1 MTDNGWEGSSRIAYW
16 RESME
21 RARGFMDRMMEY
33 PVIESRDALCSI
45 PEAAQAAGVEVRFSD
60 TPIVDD
66 IPRIFE
72 VREGVIGPLLEAA
85 AEMLERGWILKIED
99 GFRTAEMQRK
109 LARKE
114 AIFDAILRKT
124 VWELGSEDPEAEIV
138 FRRVSVLVATV
149 PKLAGHMSGCAV
161 DISVLDRDT
170 QEPLERGGPY
180 LEMSELTPMF
190 SPFISPVALINRSE
204 ITAVMERFGFA
215 AYPFEFCH
223 YSLGVAFAE
232 DLRHTGIP
240 ACYGAVHRNPI
251 DGSIDP
257 IDDLAIPLHDA
268 QDILD
273 EIRSAKQRLQ

>member
-1 MTDNGWEGSSRIAYW
+1 
-16 RESME
+16 ME

-33 PVIESRDALCSI
+33 PVIESREALCSI
-45 PEAAQAAGVEVRFSD
+45 PEAAQAAGVEVKFSD

-72 VREGVIGPLLEAA
+72 VREGVMGPLLEAA
-85 AEMLERGWILKIED
+85 AEMVERGWILKIED

-114 AIFDAILRKT
+114 GIFDTILRKT
-124 VWELGSEDPEAEIV
+124 AWEVGTEDPDAEIV

-170 QEPLERGGPY
+170 RELLERGGPY

-190 SPFISPVALINRSE
+190 SPFISPEALIRRAE
-204 ITAVMERFGFA
+204 ITAVMERCGFA
-215 AYPFEFCH
+215 AYPYEFWH
-223 YSLGVAFAE
+223 YSLGDAFAE
-232 DLRHTGIP
+232 DLRHTGSP
-240 ACYGAVHRNPI
+240 ACYAAVHRNPT
-251 DGSIDP
+251 DRSIEP
-257 IDDLAIPLHDA
+257 IDELAVPLHDG
-268 QDILD
+268 QDILE
-273 EIRSAKQRLQ
+273 EIKRAKARLH